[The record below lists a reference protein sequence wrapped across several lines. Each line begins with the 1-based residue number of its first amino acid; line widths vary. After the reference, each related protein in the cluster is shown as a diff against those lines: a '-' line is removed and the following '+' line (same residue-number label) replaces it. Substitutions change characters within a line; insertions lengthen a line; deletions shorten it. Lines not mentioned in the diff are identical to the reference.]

1 MAKKTMDFILILL
14 YITVLIFTGLMYWTY
29 MVTGGI
35 PDTLCTCFF
44 VAVTGEC
51 GFMGWIKTA
60 KVRQQEQDIQKKY
73 EEQQKA
79 LMEKQLKAEEEY
91 QINDDLEHD

>member
-1 MAKKTMDFILILL
+1 
-14 YITVLIFTGLMYWTY
+14 